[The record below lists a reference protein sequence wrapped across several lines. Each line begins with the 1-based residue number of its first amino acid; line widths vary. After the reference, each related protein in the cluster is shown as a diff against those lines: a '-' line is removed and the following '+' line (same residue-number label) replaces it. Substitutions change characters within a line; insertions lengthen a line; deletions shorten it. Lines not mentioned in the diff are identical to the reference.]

1 METQAK
7 SLLALMFPDSLSKRL
22 ISQLLTHIYFCSDFV
37 RLNIEPD
44 GLNRLL
50 DFLVE
55 FSAFIVGQK

>member
-22 ISQLLTHIYFCSDFV
+22 ISQLPTNIYFCSDFV
-37 RLNIEPD
+37 TLNIEPD

-55 FSAFIVGQK
+55 FSAFIVG